1 MHCSGRVLKSQ
12 SFTIFF
18 SLPSPATF
26 GLDHPL
32 FSLLLYLWVCE
43 HEVVKPNDSKTFR
56 IFLPGR
62 TLTAVSVI
70 LTLLVIVITVLACSA
85 FEFDFWDQSFSR
97 SKFGCCRTV
106 IVITVL
112 AHTATGADAIPQKN
126 RKKIDFDAP
135 RYLGASSQVWNI
147 DSTSSGPA
155 KWTVYFKW
163 RFPINPQF
171 FLFNYAAFLHRE
183 V

>member
-1 MHCSGRVLKSQ
+1 M
-12 SFTIFF
+12 
-18 SLPSPATF
+18 
-26 GLDHPL
+26 
-32 FSLLLYLWVCE
+32 
-43 HEVVKPNDSKTFR
+43 KPNDSKTLR

-70 LTLLVIVITVLACSA
+70 LTLLVIVITLLACSA

-126 RKKIDFDAP
+126 RKKLILMPHDISVQVAKFEILIPLQVALQSGRYISNGDFQSIPSFFCSIMQPFYTEKFNRGWRREWTEGSTIDFN
-135 RYLGASSQVWNI
+135 Q
-147 DSTSSGPA
+147 
-155 KWTVYFKW
+155 
-163 RFPINPQF
+163 
-171 FLFNYAAFLHRE
+171 
-183 V
+183 